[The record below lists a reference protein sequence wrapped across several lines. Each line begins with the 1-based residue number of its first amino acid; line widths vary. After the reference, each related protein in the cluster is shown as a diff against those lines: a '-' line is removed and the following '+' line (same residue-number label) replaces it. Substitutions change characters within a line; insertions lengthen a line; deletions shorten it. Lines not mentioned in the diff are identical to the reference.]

1 MQPQR
6 REFLLQAGALSA
18 GLVTAGSAKAG
29 GHEHQLSPNT
39 MGVLVDLTEC
49 VGCRLCEFA
58 CKKANEIEPGTLKS
72 YDDQSVFRIY
82 RRPAPKSYTVINAF
96 IDREEDKP
104 VYAKIN
110 CVHCNYA
117 ACVSACIVGALTKEE
132 NGAVTYDAWKCIG
145 CRYCMVACPLQLP
158 TYEYDNV
165 LTPKVQKCFL
175 CNHRTTRGELPGCVE
190 ECPRQVMI
198 YGKREELI
206 ELAHKRIKDNPGKYV
221 DHIYGEH
228 EVGGT
233 SWLYLSPVSFDDV
246 KFVKLGSEAPP
257 ALTEAIQHGVFKHW
271 IAPIGLYSFLAAASW
286 FTGRRAMAQASSHEP
301 QDEGFDDDVQDDD
314 PPPSNPPS
322 GRWDSHSGGV
332 ATLAPVKTSSPPS
345 IHRESADVPKKPHVH
360 HHVHEPAAPVDRKL
374 LTPGVWALIAMVI
387 TGVAFGLYRFFVGLE
402 ATTNLDQQ
410 HPWGL
415 WIAMDVGSGIA
426 LAGGGFVTAA
436 LVHIFHREH
445 YHAVARSAL
454 LTALL
459 GYTFYVPGLLADLG
473 RWYNLWHPVL
483 PNMWQGNSVLFEV
496 GMCVMIYLNVQY
508 AELTPI
514 ICERLAQFTRFPR
527 IATWAKSIEKL
538 FNFMLPALLILGVTL
553 STFHQSSLGNL
564 MVIAPYKLHPLW
576 WSPISPIFFLVSAM
590 MVGLPMVI
598 FTMLFGSWSLKREP
612 EMHVL
617 APLARYIPILLFAYL
632 GTKIGDIIVRETYVH
647 LWPIS
652 LQGISFVA
660 ELLLGVIAPLGMLL
674 TPKIRNSPKWLGIST
689 LMIILGVVLNRLNVF
704 VIGYHPPYATKTY
717 FPSIT
722 EMAVSLGLVAALMLT
737 WRVAVT
743 YLPILQPAR
752 KVAS

>member
-6 REFLLQAGALSA
+6 REFLIQAGALSA
-18 GLVTAGSAKAG
+18 GALTTSAASGVDHG
-29 GHEHQLSPNT
+29 GHGRALSADT

-49 VGCRLCEFA
+49 VGCRLCEYA
-58 CKKANEIEPGTLKS
+58 CKKANDLPAGTLAS
-72 YDDQSVFRIY
+72 YDDQSVFRVY
-82 RRPAPKSYTVINAF
+82 RRPSPQGYTVINSF
-96 IDREEDKP
+96 KDEESKP

-117 ACVSACIVGALTKEE
+117 ACVSACIVGALTKEN

-165 LTPKVQKCFL
+165 LTPKVQKCQL
-175 CNHRTTRGELPGCVE
+175 CHHRTTQGKLPACIE

-198 YGKREELI
+198 YGKRDELI
-206 ELAHKRIKDNPGKYV
+206 SLAHKRIADHPGKYINHV
-221 DHIYGEH
+221 YGEH

-233 SWLYLSPVSFDDV
+233 SWMYLSPVSFDDV
-246 KFVKLGSEAPP
+246 KFVKLGAEAPP
-257 ALTEAIQHGVFKHW
+257 QLTEAIQHGVFKYW
-271 IAPIGLYSFLAAASW
+271 IAPVGLYSFLATMSW
-286 FTGRRAMAQASSHEP
+286 FTSRKVHVSHQHHDQLHRAELTVRGRHTAAMESHS
-301 QDEGFDDDVQDDD
+301 DDSDAHVALMD
-314 PPPSNPPS
+314 PPDEPNEV
-322 GRWDSHSGGV
+322 D
-332 ATLAPVKTSSPPS
+332 
-345 IHRESADVPKKPHVH
+345 H
-360 HHVHEPAAPVDRKL
+360 HHDHEPAAPVDRKL
-374 LTPGVWALIAMVI
+374 LTPGVWILIAMVL
-387 TGVAFGLYRFFVGLE
+387 TGVAFGLYRFFVGLA

-473 RWYNLWHPVL
+473 RWYNLWHPTL
-483 PNMWQGNSVLFEV
+483 PMMWQGNSVLFEV

-527 IATWAKSIEKL
+527 IANWAKKIEKL

-576 WSPISPIFFLVSAM
+576 WSPVSPVFFLVSAM

-617 APLARYIPILLFAYL
+617 APLARYIPVLLLLYF
-632 GTKIGDIIVRETYVH
+632 GTKVGDMVVRQTYVH
-647 LWPIS
+647 LLP
-652 LQGISFVA
+652 LNVQNISFIV
-660 ELLLGVIAPLGMLL
+660 ENVVGVILPLILLLSSTV
-674 TPKIRNSPKWLGIST
+674 RSSPRWLGIST
-689 LMIILGVVLNRLNVF
+689 LLVILGVVLNRLNVF
-704 VIGYHPPYATKTY
+704 VIAYHPPYAEKTY

-752 KVAS
+752 KVAP